1 MGRSPGSGGGGAQ
14 SLTGWIQLFVPLGYI
29 SLFLLLWRNLM
40 EDGIHKYLNYFK
52 KSKGI
57 PFRERWRW
65 HTSKGL
71 VTAHNKQ
78 ADQGSQ

>member
-1 MGRSPGSGGGGAQ
+1 
-14 SLTGWIQLFVPLGYI
+14 
-29 SLFLLLWRNLM
+29 M
-40 EDGIHKYLNYFK
+40 EDGIHKYLNYVK

-57 PFRERWRW
+57 TFRERRRW

>member
-1 MGRSPGSGGGGAQ
+1 
-14 SLTGWIQLFVPLGYI
+14 
-29 SLFLLLWRNLM
+29 M
-40 EDGIHKYLNYFK
+40 EDGIHKYLNYVK